1 MARQLNSFDGVLR
14 RAVSPVWLAIGV
26 SLSALMGGA
35 MAAQPGHGR
44 VNSAPGAPL
53 EVSIPLRGLTAD
65 DVKVLSASV
74 ADAAAWAQAGLTLPA
89 AMESLAVTVEP
100 GLESTSRTVVLK
112 STQAVNR
119 PVIDVLIRLS
129 TASGSRTI
137 HSSSLVLPKDTSA
150 GSASSVRVVR
160 GDTLYAIALTK
171 AVANA
176 DIYQVMWAIYEANP
190 QAFMNDNMNLLRAG
204 ATLNIPDAATM
215 RAVDAKYARAM
226 FVKHDQAFRSRRGA
240 GQATASVPI
249 VASTSTQSGAVTAP
263 AASSSTVTATGD
275 QVKLDSA
282 SPADQQADIRVAN
295 ANELREMQSRIET
308 LQKNVEELKDALQ
321 RSQAA
326 AGSARSASA
335 LGAAGGPGASGSA
348 GVSGSA
354 GTAGTTGAPGATG
367 ATGTAG
373 TTGAAGATGA
383 SGTTGAVGAT
393 SAAGTPGSVG
403 SAGSAGPAGPTGSTG
418 ASGAVSSPQV
428 AQAQNTEAAAAR
440 EVKTGLAKVKQY
452 ASDHVLGLVLGISAL
467 LALLIAFLLKRAGSN
482 ARKDESDQVPN
493 NPPGLASD
501 FDQKLQS
508 IDLNLSADD
517 KPTPTPTPTSG
528 STKTSV

>member
-1 MARQLNSFDGVLR
+1 MARQSTSSSGVLR
-14 RAVSPVWLAIGV
+14 RAVSPMWLTIGV
-26 SLSALMGGA
+26 SLAALMGGA

-44 VNSAPGAPL
+44 VNSAPGTPL

-65 DVKVLSASV
+65 DIKVLTASV

-89 AMESLAVTVEP
+89 AMETLSVTVVPGFEP
-100 GLESTSRTVVLK
+100 SSRTVVLK

-119 PVIDVLIRLS
+119 QVIDVLIRLS
-129 TASGSRTI
+129 TASGTRSI
-137 HSSSLVLPKDTSA
+137 QSSYLVLTKDTSA
-150 GSASSVRVVR
+150 GSASSVRVAR

-171 AVANA
+171 AVPNA

-190 QAFMNDNMNLLRAG
+190 QAFMSDNMNLLRAG
-204 ATLNIPDAATM
+204 VTLNIPDAATM

-282 SPADQQADIRVAN
+282 SPADQQADIRLAN
-295 ANELREMQSRIET
+295 ANELREMQSRVET

-335 LGAAGGPGASGSA
+335 LGDPGAPGASGSA

-367 ATGTAG
+367 ATGT
-373 TTGAAGATGA
+373 

-403 SAGSAGPAGPTGSTG
+403 SAGSAGPTGSTG

-428 AQAQNTEAAAAR
+428 AQAQGTEAAAAR

-493 NPPGLASD
+493 SPPGLASD

-508 IDLNLSADD
+508 IDLNLSVDD
-517 KPTPTPTPTSG
+517 KPTLTPTPTSG

>member
-1 MARQLNSFDGVLR
+1 MARQSNSPSGVLS
-14 RAVSPVWLAIGV
+14 RAVSPMWLTIGV
-26 SLSALMGGA
+26 SLATLMGGA

-44 VNSAPGAPL
+44 VNSAPGTPL

-65 DVKVLSASV
+65 DIKVLTASV

-89 AMESLAVTVEP
+89 ALETLSVTVEP
-100 GLESTSRTVVLK
+100 GFESSSRTVVLK
-112 STQAVNR
+112 STKAVNR

-129 TASGSRTI
+129 TASGTRSI
-137 HSSSLVLPKDTSA
+137 QSSYLVLTKDTSS
-150 GSASSVRVVR
+150 GSASSVRVAR

-171 AVANA
+171 AVPNA

-190 QAFMNDNMNLLRAG
+190 QAFMSDNMNLLRVG

-226 FVKHDQAFRSRRGA
+226 FAKHDQAFRSRRGA
-240 GQATASVPI
+240 GQASTAVPI
-249 VASTSTQSGAVTAP
+249 VATTSTQSGAVTAP
-263 AASSSTVTATGD
+263 APSSNTVAATGD
-275 QVKLDSA
+275 QVRLDSTN
-282 SPADQQADIRVAN
+282 PADQQADTRVAA
-295 ANELREMQSRIET
+295 ANELREMQSRVES

-321 RSQAA
+321 KSQAA
-326 AGSARSASA
+326 AATAGSSSASA
-335 LGAAGGPGASGSA
+335 ASGASGSTD
-348 GVSGSA
+348 VS
-354 GTAGTTGAPGATG
+354 GTAGTTGAPAATG
-367 ATGTAG
+367 AM
-373 TTGAAGATGA
+373 
-383 SGTTGAVGAT
+383 GAVGAT
-393 SAAGTPGSVG
+393 
-403 SAGSAGPAGPTGSTG
+403 GSTG
-418 ASGAVSSPQV
+418 AAGTESSANTSSASIAIGASGTAGASGVVSSPQV

-517 KPTPTPTPTSG
+517 KPTLTPTPTPTSG

>member
-1 MARQLNSFDGVLR
+1 M
-14 RAVSPVWLAIGV
+14 WLTIGV
-26 SLSALMGGA
+26 SLAALMGGA

-44 VNSAPGAPL
+44 VNSAPGTPL

-65 DVKVLSASV
+65 DIKVLTASV

-89 AMESLAVTVEP
+89 AMETLSVTVVPGFEP
-100 GLESTSRTVVLK
+100 SSRTVVLK

-119 PVIDVLIRLS
+119 QVIDVLIRLS
-129 TASGSRTI
+129 TASGTRSI
-137 HSSSLVLPKDTSA
+137 QSSYLVLTKDTSA
-150 GSASSVRVVR
+150 GSASSVRVAR

-171 AVANA
+171 AVPNA

-190 QAFMNDNMNLLRAG
+190 QAFMSDNMNLLRAG
-204 ATLNIPDAATM
+204 VTLNIPDAATM

-282 SPADQQADIRVAN
+282 SPADQQADIRLAN
-295 ANELREMQSRIET
+295 ANELREMQSRVET

-335 LGAAGGPGASGSA
+335 LGDPGAPGASGSA

-367 ATGTAG
+367 ATGT
-373 TTGAAGATGA
+373 

-493 NPPGLASD
+493 NPPSLASD

-517 KPTPTPTPTSG
+517 KPTPIPSPTPTSG
-528 STKTSV
+528 STKTSA